1 MSMQVTNLYA
11 VSSRYGTPD
20 DFKRLV
26 DEAHGY
32 YWIANPPFFG
42 FSLNV
47 EYSPYQ
53 FFFFYHNCFYT
64 VAFFY

>member
-1 MSMQVTNLYA
+1 MAMQVTNLYA

-32 YWIANPPFFG
+32 HSSSDTDSFD
-42 FSLNV
+42 SLTLRLCLV
-47 EYSPYQ
+47 WGKKLEVM
-53 FFFFYHNCFYT
+53 C
-64 VAFFY
+64 